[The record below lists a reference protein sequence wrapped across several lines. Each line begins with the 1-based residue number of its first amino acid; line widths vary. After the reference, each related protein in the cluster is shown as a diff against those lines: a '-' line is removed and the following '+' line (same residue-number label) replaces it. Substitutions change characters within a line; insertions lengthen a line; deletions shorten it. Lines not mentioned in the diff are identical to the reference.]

1 MEGTSSSSTTNDYYV
16 KEIFPISDD
25 EKYAEEIQ
33 LQEALIFSA
42 ISNTNKE
49 IQVVDV
55 DEIDNVNNT
64 LLRELKLKEKETFE
78 GQSSSSS
85 SSQLKQYSYCG
96 ICMEAKSI
104 EEMFENRNCCSHS
117 FCEECVGKYLVA
129 KIEENISMI
138 KCPDP
143 KCNGILEPH
152 NCISIIA
159 KDVFDRWGNV
169 LCENM
174 VIGSQKFYC
183 PFNDCSAMLV
193 NDEKEVVTVA
203 ECPHCHR
210 LFCAECKV
218 SWHVGVDCKEFQS
231 LKDGERGREDLMAME
246 LAKNKRW
253 KRCPKCSFYVEKSE
267 GCTRISCR
275 YTQFYTYLFC

>member
-1 MEGTSSSSTTNDYYV
+1 MEGTSSSSTTHDYHV
-16 KEIFPISDD
+16 EEEIFPISDD

-33 LQEALIFSA
+33 LQQVLIFSA

-55 DEIDNVNNT
+55 DEIHNVNNT
-64 LLRELKLKEKETFE
+64 LLRKLKLKEQETFE
-78 GQSSSSS
+78 GESSSSS

-96 ICMEAKSI
+96 ICMETKSI
-104 EEMFENRNCCSHS
+104 EEMFENRNCSHS

-143 KCNGILEPH
+143 KCN
-152 NCISIIA
+152 
-159 KDVFDRWGNV
+159 
-169 LCENM
+169 
-174 VIGSQKFYC
+174 
-183 PFNDCSAMLV
+183 AMLV

-218 SWHVGVDCKEFQS
+218 SWHVVSMWKKVRDVLVFHADVVINFAMAVDPHGTMTPIIIIHVQ
-231 LKDGERGREDLMAME
+231 LDRL
-246 LAKNKRW
+246 
-253 KRCPKCSFYVEKSE
+253 VV
-267 GCTRISCR
+267 
-275 YTQFYTYLFC
+275 